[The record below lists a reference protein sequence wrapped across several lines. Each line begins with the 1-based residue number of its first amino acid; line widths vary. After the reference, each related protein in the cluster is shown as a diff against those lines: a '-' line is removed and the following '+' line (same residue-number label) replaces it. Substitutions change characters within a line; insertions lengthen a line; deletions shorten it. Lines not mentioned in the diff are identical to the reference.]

1 MNKFFISFLFSLC
14 FCWNLAISQDTYI
27 YLGKTGIDFL
37 QPFVEG
43 GIEAY
48 TIYNDTL
55 GEILPIDQNTFFL
68 PLNMF
73 EEGLGIFERSAKS
86 LEEQYTE
93 RPLQEEGTT
102 YYYYYGI
109 QAYVSE
115 NISIYTIPVG
125 FSIKDGL
132 NIRTMV
138 RIPYVSRKIK
148 KDDKTLKNS
157 GLGDISIQ
165 FSHYKKL
172 GRDVVI
178 IPSFNLKLPT
188 GKYKVEDNRDISTGT
203 GSIDY
208 GPTLDFFVKITK
220 RDVSYFSISYT
231 ITGSYETPDNDKRSY
246 GDIFST
252 FFGYERGFL
261 KNNLWFGTVVSY
273 LRFFE
278 SEINGKEANDSL
290 ILINVS
296 PYTKLSLKWI
306 PLINKIGKNVYA
318 NIGISIPFYTGYDE
332 DVEKPNI
339 SRKIT
344 LNFGL
349 SSVF

>member
-1 MNKFFISFLFSLC
+1 MKRYLFILFLFINYNYS
-14 FCWNLAISQDTYI
+14 FSGETYI
-27 YLGKTGIDFL
+27 NLGKTGIDFF

-43 GIEAY
+43 GLEAY
-48 TIYNDTL
+48 QVYNDTL

-73 EEGLGIFERSAKS
+73 EEGLGLFESSAKS

-115 NISIYTIPVG
+115 NISVYTVPVG
-125 FSIKDGL
+125 FSISDGI
-132 NIRTMV
+132 NMRTMV
-138 RIPYVSRKIK
+138 RIPYVKRKVEK
-148 KDDKTLKNS
+148 GDKTLRNS
-157 GLGDISIQ
+157 GLGDISVQ
-165 FSHYKKL
+165 FSHYEKL

-178 IPSFNLKLPT
+178 IPSFTVKLPT
-188 GKYKVEDNRDISTGT
+188 GKYKVKDKRDISTGT

-208 GPTLDFFVKITK
+208 GPTLDVVVKITK

-231 ITGSYETPDNDKRSY
+231 VTGSYETPDGDERSY

-252 FFGYERGFL
+252 FLGYEKGFL
-261 KNNLWFGTVVSY
+261 KNNIWFGVVTSY
-273 LRFFE
+273 LRFYE
-278 SEINGKEANDSL
+278 STINGKEANDSL

-296 PYTKLSLKWI
+296 PYTKLSLKWV
-306 PLINKIGKNVYA
+306 PFVNKLGKSIYA
-318 NIGISIPFYTGYDE
+318 NIGISIPFYTAFD
-332 DVEKPNI
+332 DDIEKPTI

-344 LNFGL
+344 LNFGF
-349 SSVF
+349 SSTF

>member
-1 MNKFFISFLFSLC
+1 MKKCLLIFFLLSWCNASFSEE
-14 FCWNLAISQDTYI
+14 TYI
-27 YLGKTGIDFL
+27 KLGKTGIDFF

-48 TIYNDTL
+48 KVYNDTL
-55 GEILPIDQNTFFL
+55 GQILPIDQNTFFV
-68 PLNMF
+68 PLNLF
-73 EEGLGIFERSAKS
+73 EEGLGLFERSAKS

-109 QAYVSE
+109 QAYVSK
-115 NISIYTIPVG
+115 NISVYTLPIG
-125 FSIKDGL
+125 FSISDDL

-138 RIPYVSRKIK
+138 RIPYVKRKVK
-148 KDDKTLKNS
+148 KGDKTLRNS

-165 FSHYKKL
+165 FSHYEKL
-172 GRDVVI
+172 GRDVIV
-178 IPSFNLKLPT
+178 IPSFTVKLPT
-188 GKYKVEDNRDISTGT
+188 GKYKVKDKRDVSTGT

-208 GPTLDFFVKITK
+208 GPTLDLVVKITK
-220 RDVSYFSISYT
+220 RDITYFSVSYT
-231 ITGSYETPDNDKRSY
+231 ITGTYETPDGDERSY
-246 GDIFST
+246 GDVFST
-252 FFGYERGFL
+252 FWGYERGFL
-261 KNNLWFGTVVSY
+261 KNYLWLGAVVSY

-278 SEINGKEANDSL
+278 SEINDKEANDSL

-296 PYTKLSLKWI
+296 PYTKMSLKWI
-306 PLINKIGKNVYA
+306 PLINKLGKNVYA

-344 LNFGL
+344 LNFGF
-349 SSVF
+349 SSTF